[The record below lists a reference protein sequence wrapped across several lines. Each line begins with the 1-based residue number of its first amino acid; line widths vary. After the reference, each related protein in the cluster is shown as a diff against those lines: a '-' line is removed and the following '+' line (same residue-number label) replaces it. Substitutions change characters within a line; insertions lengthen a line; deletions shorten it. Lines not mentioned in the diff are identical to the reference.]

1 MLYLVITRVEDKTGR
16 QTLIFRHM
24 YKCAILNTIGTFYVT
39 KMCFQFIRIREFEET
54 KHDGLSSVLAEIDG
68 VTVTEDQD

>member
-1 MLYLVITRVEDKTGR
+1 
-16 QTLIFRHM
+16 M
-24 YKCAILNTIGTFYVT
+24 YKCAILNTIGIWNILRKT